1 MFPLF
6 HFQLTLISV
15 SAQKM
20 ILYTFPVRTAFI
32 DRDLEMIRPVAEI
45 KSLEFTQS
53 PAKLPFYFILQFFQL
68 LWYLPKTS
76 QYLCFFGGYHSV
88 LPVWFGKVFGKKC
101 TIQAGGT
108 DCINMPE
115 IGYGNFRKK
124 WLRKA
129 TMYSFKNCSLILPV
143 AEALVKQDYSYD
155 PQINSKQGLL
165 NLIPDLKT
173 PIQVIPNGFDTDF
186 WKDLGKKRKPLS
198 FISVA
203 TGTSNPSRAIVKGY
217 DLIEQLAAIH
227 PDWNFTLVGDSAYS
241 STNQNVTVLGKM
253 KSTELLDLYN
263 SHQFYLQLSTS
274 EGFPNALGEA
284 MASGCI
290 PIGSAVGAI
299 PEIIGD
305 TGVILN
311 KKNSDLF
318 DSAIQD
324 FVKQDLNSFSL
335 KVSQRIHTL
344 FNFEKRKKALLEA
357 LNLIN

>member
-1 MFPLF
+1 
-6 HFQLTLISV
+6 
-15 SAQKM
+15 M
-20 ILYTFPVRTAFI
+20 ILYTFPVHTAFI

-45 KSLEFTQS
+45 KPLEFTQS
-53 PAKLPFYFILQFFQL
+53 PVKLPFFFILQFFQL
-68 LWYLPKTS
+68 LWYLPRTS

-129 TMYSFKNCSLILPV
+129 TVYSFKNCSLILPV

-155 PQINSKQGLL
+155 PQINPKQGLL
-165 NLIPDLKT
+165 NLIPDLTT

-186 WKDLGKKRKPLS
+186 WRDLGKERRPFC

-217 DLIEQLAAIH
+217 DLIEQLAAFH
-227 PDWNFTLVGDSAYS
+227 PDWSFTLVGDSAYS
-241 STNQNVTVLGKM
+241 SSNQNVTVLGKM
-253 KSTELLDLYN
+253 KANELLELYN

-284 MASGCI
+284 MASGCV

-305 TGVILN
+305 TGIVLTE
-311 KKNSDLF
+311 KNLGL
-318 DSAIQD
+318 
-324 FVKQDLNSFSL
+324 LNSQIDSFSNQSL
-335 KVSQRIHTL
+335 LQYSQEASQRIAAK
-344 FNFEKRKKALLEA
+344 FNFEKRKKALLQA
-357 LNLIN
+357 LNLLS

>member
-6 HFQLTLISV
+6 HFLNTLISI
-15 SAQKM
+15 SAPKM
-20 ILYTFPVRTAFI
+20 ILYTFPIRTAFI
-32 DRDLEMIRPVAEI
+32 DRDLEMICPVADI
-45 KSLEFTQS
+45 KPLEFTQS
-53 PAKLPFYFILQFFQL
+53 PIKLPFYFILQFFQL
-68 LWYLPKTS
+68 LWFLPRTS

-129 TMYSFKNCSLILPV
+129 TIYSFKNCSLILPV
-143 AEALVKQDYSYD
+143 AEALVKQDYTYD
-155 PQINSKQGLL
+155 PKIDSKQGLL

-186 WKDLGKKRKPLS
+186 WIDLGKPRKPLS

-217 DLIEQLAAIH
+217 DLIEKLAEHH
-227 PDWNFTLVGDSAYS
+227 PDWTFTLVGDSSYFS
-241 STNQNVTVLGKM
+241 VNPNVEVLGKM
-253 KSTELLDLYN
+253 KPVDLLALYN

-284 MASGCI
+284 MASGCV

-305 TGVILN
+305 SGMVLA
-311 KKNSDLF
+311 KKNISILDNQIQKLV
-318 DSAIQD
+318 SLAIPLSQAPERIKTN
-324 FVKQDLNSFSL
+324 FSFS
-335 KVSQRIHTL
+335 
-344 FNFEKRKKALLEA
+344 NRKTK
-357 LNLIN
+357 LINSLGL

>member
-1 MFPLF
+1 
-6 HFQLTLISV
+6 
-15 SAQKM
+15 M

-45 KSLEFTQS
+45 KPLEFTQS
-53 PAKLPFYFILQFFQL
+53 PVKLPFYFILQFFHL

-88 LPVWFGKVFGKKC
+88 LPVWFGRIFGKKC

-129 TMYSFKNCSLILPV
+129 TVYSFKNCSLILPV

-155 PQINSKQGLL
+155 PHINSKQGLL

-186 WKDLGKKRKPLS
+186 WRDLGKIRKPFS

-217 DLIEQLAAIH
+217 DLIEQLAALH
-227 PDWNFTLVGDSAYS
+227 PDWTFTLLGDSNYFS
-241 STNQNVTVLGKM
+241 PNQNVQVLGKM
-253 KSTELLDLYN
+253 KPAELLDLYN

-284 MASGCI
+284 MACGCV

-305 TGVILN
+305 TGIVLHE
-311 KKNSDLF
+311 KSLETL
-318 DSAIQD
+318 DSELIQITASSKPLTSASNRIRV
-324 FVKQDLNSFSL
+324 FFSFS
-335 KVSQRIHTL
+335 
-344 FNFEKRKKALLEA
+344 NRKKLLVEA
-357 LNLIN
+357 LSL

>member
-1 MFPLF
+1 
-6 HFQLTLISV
+6 
-15 SAQKM
+15 M

-53 PAKLPFYFILQFFQL
+53 PVKLPFYFILQFFQL
-68 LWYLPKTS
+68 LWFLPRTS

-108 DCINMPE
+108 DCIHMPE

-124 WLRKA
+124 WLRIA
-129 TMYSFKNCSLILPV
+129 TVYSFKNCSLILPV

-155 PQINSKQGLL
+155 PQINPMQGLL

-186 WKDLGKKRKPLS
+186 WRDLGKTRKPLS

-217 DLIEQLAAIH
+217 DLIEKLAEHH
-227 PDWNFTLVGDSAYS
+227 PDWTFTLVGDSVYS
-241 STNQNVTVLGKM
+241 SPNPNVTVLGKM
-253 KSTELLDLYN
+253 KPANLLDLYN

-284 MASGCI
+284 MASGCV

-305 TGVILN
+305 TGIVLA
-311 KKNSDLF
+311 KKNISILENQLQKLISQPIPLS
-318 DSAIQD
+318 SACKRIKTH
-324 FVKQDLNSFSL
+324 FSF
-335 KVSQRIHTL
+335 T
-344 FNFEKRKKALLEA
+344 NRKTK
-357 LNLIN
+357 LIKCLGL

>member
-1 MFPLF
+1 
-6 HFQLTLISV
+6 
-15 SAQKM
+15 M
-20 ILYTFPVRTAFI
+20 IIYTFPVRTAFI
-32 DRDLEMIRPVAEI
+32 DRDVEMIRPTAAI
-45 KSLEFTQS
+45 KPLEFTQS
-53 PAKLPFYFILQFFQL
+53 PVKLLFYFVIQFFQL
-68 LWYLPKTS
+68 LWFLPKTS

-115 IGYGNFRKK
+115 IGYGNFRKR
-124 WLRKA
+124 WLRLA
-129 TMYSFKNCSLILPV
+129 TVYSFKNCSLILPV

-155 PQINSKQGLL
+155 PRISSKQGLL

-186 WKDLGKKRKPLS
+186 WRDLGQKRKPLS

-217 DLIEQLAAIH
+217 DLIEDLAKKH
-227 PDWNFTLVGDSAYS
+227 PDWSFSLAGDSAYS
-241 STNQNVTVLGKM
+241 SPNQNVTVLGKM
-253 KSTELLDLYN
+253 KPPELLKLYN

-284 MASGCI
+284 MASGCV

-305 TGVILN
+305 TGMVLTE
-311 KKNSDLF
+311 KNSGL
-318 DSAIQD
+318 
-324 FVKQDLNSFSL
+324 LNSQIDSFSNQSL
-335 KVSQRIHTL
+335 LQFSQKASQRIAAK
-344 FNFEKRKKALLEA
+344 FNFEKRKKALLQA
-357 LNLIN
+357 LFYFFH

>member
-1 MFPLF
+1 
-6 HFQLTLISV
+6 
-15 SAQKM
+15 M

-45 KSLEFTQS
+45 KPLEFTQS
-53 PAKLPFYFILQFFQL
+53 PVKLPFYFILQFFQL
-68 LWYLPKTS
+68 LWFLPRTS

-88 LPVWFGKVFGKKC
+88 LPVWFGKIFGKKC

-124 WLRKA
+124 WLRIS
-129 TMYSFKNCSLILPV
+129 TVYSFKNCSLILPV

-155 PQINSKQGLL
+155 SQINPKQGLL

-186 WKDLGKKRKPLS
+186 WRDLGKTRKPLS

-217 DLIEQLAAIH
+217 DLIEKLAEHH
-227 PDWNFTLVGDSAYS
+227 PDWTFTLVGDSAYS
-241 STNQNVTVLGKM
+241 SPNPNVTVLGKM
-253 KSTELLDLYN
+253 KPAKLLDLYN

-284 MASGCI
+284 MASGCV

-305 TGVILN
+305 SGMVLV
-311 KKNSDLF
+311 KKDLTLLENQIF
-318 DSAIQD
+318 ELLD
-324 FVKQDLNSFSL
+324 QDLASFSQ
-335 KVSQRIHTL
+335 KASQRIFKL
-344 FNFEKRKKALLEA
+344 FNFALRKKALLRA
-357 LNLIN
+357 LE